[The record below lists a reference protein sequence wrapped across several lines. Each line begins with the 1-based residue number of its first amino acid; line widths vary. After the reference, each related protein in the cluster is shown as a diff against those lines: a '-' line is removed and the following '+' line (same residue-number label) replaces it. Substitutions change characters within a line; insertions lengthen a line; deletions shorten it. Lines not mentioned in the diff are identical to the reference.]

1 MNNGAELTMG
11 IAPRVEHPI
20 ITEGEESGNV
30 ARRAYHHSFERNLV
44 CTWNTS
50 EMSQMDLKL
59 RHEVR
64 NPNA

>member
-1 MNNGAELTMG
+1 MKERIWIN
-11 IAPRVEHPI
+11 RVISEIMCSVFASRHC
-20 ITEGEESGNV
+20 TD
-30 ARRAYHHSFERNLV
+30 ARMSVSLQFERNPV

-50 EMSQMDLKL
+50 EMSQMELKL